1 VHNRRSIAPR
11 VRRAL
16 ASRGWGVA
24 VAASPFV
31 AALVLLGPACK
42 SSSTPEKPVDCSSVA
57 DTTLDATVSYR
68 AHIVPILSSETYRC
82 QAAGCHGGGLASS
95 SYALDSYA
103 GIMGQGDEA
112 KLLKMCDIKPGD
124 PDNSYLV
131 WKIEGDSRILTG
143 TVRMPNGC
151 ETSPDPNDCLTQAEI
166 DTIRTWILEGA
177 RNN

>member
-1 VHNRRSIAPR
+1 VIHRRSL
-11 VRRAL
+11 VSRAGL
-16 ASRGWGVA
+16 FLVSRGWGVA
-24 VAASPFV
+24 VAASPV
-31 AALVLLGPACK
+31 LAALVLLGPACT

-57 DTTLDATVSYR
+57 DTTMPATVSYR
-68 AHIVPILSSETYRC
+68 THILPIISAETYRC

-95 SYALDSYA
+95 SYALDSYD

-131 WKIEGDSRILTG
+131 WKIEGDPRILTG

-151 ETSPDPNDCLTQAEI
+151 ETSPDPNDCLSQAEI

-177 RNN
+177 RDN